1 LRKKVKQCCC
11 SCSIFLSK
19 LAWKTNLRVMTQE
32 WHWIFYDLRH
42 NSLNF
47 SYLKIILAL
56 VLSSPMTKC
65 QKSLKITKIRK
76 YNFRTVAGCLI
87 QYLFINV
94 NEALHDLL
102 EQTQHTP
109 GVLVQAC
116 IDTVPQ
122 GGFLTVVYL
131 YSNKRAQRALG
142 RSPEKKSKVTVEPF
156 TEDH

>member
-1 LRKKVKQCCC
+1 
-11 SCSIFLSK
+11 
-19 LAWKTNLRVMTQE
+19 
-32 WHWIFYDLRH
+32 
-42 NSLNF
+42 
-47 SYLKIILAL
+47 
-56 VLSSPMTKC
+56 MTKC
-65 QKSLKITKIRK
+65 QKSLEITKIRK